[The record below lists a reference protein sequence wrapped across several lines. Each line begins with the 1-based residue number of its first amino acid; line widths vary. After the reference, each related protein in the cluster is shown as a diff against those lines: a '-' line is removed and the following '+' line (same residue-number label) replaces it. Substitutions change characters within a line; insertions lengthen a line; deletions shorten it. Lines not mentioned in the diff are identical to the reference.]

1 MFRIRVPATSANIG
15 AGFDCLGMALS
26 LYNVVE
32 VEPSAQLRVEIH
44 GEGKGSIPENGSN
57 LVYKAYRRTME
68 RMGLTPGNLTI
79 RQYNQIPSTRGLGSS
94 STAVVAGVLAAEAI
108 SGKALP
114 KEEKLLIATQIEG
127 HPDNVAP
134 ALYGG
139 FVAAMGGTH
148 DARCLSFSIPQGLM
162 PVAMVPDY
170 ELATSKARAAL
181 PKEVPFKDAVF
192 NVARASYLT
201 AAMAK
206 GDIDG
211 IFSVLE
217 DRLHQPYRAP
227 LIRGFQEIMAMC
239 TELGCPGYLSGAGP
253 TLMALC
259 HEAEVARF
267 TAYIDPCLS
276 KYGHWQIMA
285 LSPDNDGAVVE
296 RCE

>member
-32 VEPSAQLRVEIH
+32 VQPSAHLRVEIH

-68 RMGLTPGNLTI
+68 RMGLAPGNLTI
-79 RQYNQIPSTRGLGSS
+79 CQHNQIPSTRGLGSS
-94 STAVVAGVLAAEAI
+94 STAVVAGILAAEAV
-108 SGKALP
+108 SGQALP

-139 FVAAMGGTH
+139 FVAAVGGTH
-148 DARCLSFSIPQGLM
+148 DARCLSFPIPQGLT

-201 AAMAK
+201 AAFAR
-206 GDIDG
+206 GEIDG

-227 LIRGFQEIMAMC
+227 LIQGFDEIMAQC
-239 TELGCPGYLSGAGP
+239 AQLGCPGYLSGAGP

-259 HEAEVARF
+259 RTEEVERF
-267 TAYIDPCLS
+267 IASMEPCLQQ
-276 KYGHWQIMA
+276 YGSWQVMA
-285 LSPDNDGAVVE
+285 LSPDNQGAMVE
-296 RCE
+296 RFE